1 MALQSLSLLLAA
13 LVTFTS
19 ASVTV
24 RKTGSAPTGYEVDF
38 VLDNTPASSV
48 TIAGG
53 LRPFTDQFHT
63 SPQYSANYDP
73 HDYHAGD
80 FFVQLPPPGSIAY
93 WPYNMTDSGGGKWT
107 YTAPFPSGTYQYA
120 FLVDC
125 PAQNCTT
132 TPDPDNPPFSNV
144 PGDQTQSTF
153 QVPFDARFQAY
164 PAFDLNFDY
173 ALPVSASHSGSVQ
186 HVNYTSPGST
196 HPAPNVH
203 DFVLY
208 LPAGYDSKN
217 TSNGYPILYLS
228 HGGGGNA
235 SDWQN
240 LARVSNILD
249 NLILAGHIEPTVVVM
264 PNFYSLDNSSS
275 TIVVGGAPVAAPTP
289 QDVRANYARY
299 LFPYVE
305 ANYAVSRDPAR
316 RAFAGLSLG
325 SLLTY
330 EMYVNATEYFSYFG
344 LFSGARGPGAT
355 ADEYV
360 SNVTLAANPALAG
373 VGVFLSFGLF
383 DIAFDD
389 TRAFQAALDSLDI
402 GHLQRVVPYGS
413 HYWNT
418 WQDALWNF
426 GVTSLWKSVP
436 FTRDSG
442 R

>member
-1 MALQSLSLLLAA
+1 MALFSLVLAA
-13 LVTFTS
+13 LVTFAS

-38 VLDNTPASSV
+38 VLANTPASSV

-73 HDYHAGD
+73 HDYRAGD
-80 FFVQLPPPGSIAY
+80 FFVQLPASTSAEY
-93 WPYNMTDSGGGKWT
+93 WPYNMTESGDGTWT

-125 PAQNCTT
+125 PTQNFNCTT
-132 TPDPDNPPFSNV
+132 TSDRDNPPFSNV
-144 PGDQTQSTF
+144 PGDQLQSTF
-153 QVPFDARFQAY
+153 QVPFDARFQTY
-164 PAFDLNFDY
+164 PALDLNFDY
-173 ALPVSASHSGSVQ
+173 ALPVAASASGSIQ

-196 HPAPNVH
+196 HPAPDVH

-208 LPAGYDSKN
+208 LPAGYEANSQN
-217 TSNGYPILYLS
+217 TTYPLLYLS

-240 LARVSNILD
+240 LARASNILD

-264 PNFYSLDNSSS
+264 PNFYDLGNTSGS
-275 TIVVGGAPVAAPTP
+275 TGAVGIAGSPAP
-289 QDVRANYARY
+289 QDVRLNYEQY
-299 LFPYVE
+299 LYPYIE
-305 ANYAVSRDPAR
+305 ATYAVSRDPAR

-330 EMYVNATEYFSYFG
+330 EMYVNATEYFGYFG
-344 LFSGARGPGAT
+344 LFSGARGPGA
-355 ADEYV
+355 AAGEYV
-360 SNVTLAANPALAG
+360 SNVTLAANPALAE

-389 TRAFQAALDSLDI
+389 TRAFQAALDALDI
-402 GHLQRVVPYGS
+402 GHLQRVVPWGS

-418 WQDALWNF
+418 WQDSLWNF
-426 GVTSLWKSVP
+426 GVTSLWKEKP
-436 FTRDSG
+436 FTRDSA